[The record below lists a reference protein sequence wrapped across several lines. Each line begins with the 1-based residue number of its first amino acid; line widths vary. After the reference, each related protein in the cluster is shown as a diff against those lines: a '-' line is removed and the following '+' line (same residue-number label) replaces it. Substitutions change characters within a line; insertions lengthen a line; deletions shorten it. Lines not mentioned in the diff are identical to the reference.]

1 MVDLD
6 KRTDSL
12 LQYTPPWSESSTC
25 ELYVVV
31 THDGGGDDGDAGAED
46 EGKGVKC
53 NVGESLVI
61 LMTKYEDTQ
70 CSGCSGVSY

>member
-1 MVDLD
+1 VVDLD

-12 LQYTPPWSESSTC
+12 LQYTPPWSELSTC

-53 NVGESLVI
+53 NVGE
-61 LMTKYEDTQ
+61 
-70 CSGCSGVSY
+70 